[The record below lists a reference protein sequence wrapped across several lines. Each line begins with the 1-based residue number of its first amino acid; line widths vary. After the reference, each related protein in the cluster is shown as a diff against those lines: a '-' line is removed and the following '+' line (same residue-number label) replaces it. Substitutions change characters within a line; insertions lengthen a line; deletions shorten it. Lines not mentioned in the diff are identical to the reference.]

1 MSEDA
6 RRHVRESNE
15 IDRITDELSNQFEAV
30 APPTIEAAVRAE
42 FERRHDARVQDFVP
56 VFVERSLRRKLR
68 STDAST
74 PEPV

>member
-1 MSEDA
+1 MSADA

-15 IDRITDELSNQFEAV
+15 IDRITDELSDEFEAV

-42 FERRHDARVQDFVP
+42 FDRRHDARVQDFVP

-68 STDAST
+68 STERVTS
-74 PEPV
+74 ERV